1 LVLDYI
7 PLVSYSKDLTLNKK
21 EIVLNQVGLN
31 KVRYMHPQDKRYPDY
46 IADQIRKGT
55 TTCALTCK
63 DGIVMAADTRA
74 SAGLFIADR
83 HVMKIQKV
91 DKHLAMTIAGGVADA
106 QNLVDTMRYNSNI
119 YRFQNKE
126 LIPVKSA
133 ARLCSNVLFNQRFF
147 PYYVQIIMGGY
158 TSEEGSKIYN
168 IDLFGSMTTEK
179 FISTGSGSPVAY
191 GYLES
196 EFKDNMGVDEA
207 YKVAMQAIA
216 AAIRRNA
223 GTGDN
228 INVVIIDNNG
238 YRELAKEEKAA
249 VGVVF

>member
-1 LVLDYI
+1 M
-7 PLVSYSKDLTLNKK
+7 P
-21 EIVLNQVGLN
+21 
-31 KVRYMHPQDKRYPDY
+31 YMHPQDKRYPDY
-46 IADQIRKGT
+46 IADQIKKGT

-63 DGIVMAADTRA
+63 DGVVLAADTRA

-91 DKHLAMTIAGGVADA
+91 DRHLAMTIAGGVADA
-106 QNLVDTMRYNSNI
+106 QNLVDTMRYNANL

-126 LIPVKSA
+126 LMPVKSA
-133 ARLCSNVLFNQRFF
+133 ARLCSNILFNQRYF
-147 PYYVQIIMGGY
+147 PYYVQIIMAGY
-158 TSEEGSKIYN
+158 TKEEGSQIHN

-196 EFKDNMGVDEA
+196 EYRDNMSVNDA

-223 GTGDN
+223 GTGDS
-228 INVVIIDNNG
+228 INVVIIDKNG
-238 YRELAKEEKAA
+238 YREMSKEEKAA

>member
-1 LVLDYI
+1 M
-7 PLVSYSKDLTLNKK
+7 P
-21 EIVLNQVGLN
+21 
-31 KVRYMHPQDKRYPDY
+31 YMHPHDKRYPDY
-46 IADQIRKGT
+46 IADQIKKGT

-63 DGIVMAADTRA
+63 DGVVLAADTRA

-91 DKHLAMTIAGGVADA
+91 DQHLAMTIAGGVADA
-106 QNLVDTMRYNSNI
+106 QNLVDTMRYNANLF
-119 YRFQNKE
+119 RLQNKE
-126 LIPVKSA
+126 LMPVKSA
-133 ARLCSNVLFNQRFF
+133 ARLCSNILFNQRYF
-147 PYYVQIIMGGY
+147 PYYVQIIMAGY
-158 TSEEGSKIYN
+158 TKGEGSNIYN

-196 EFKDNMGVDEA
+196 EYKDNMSVNDA

-223 GTGDN
+223 GTGDS
-228 INVVIIDNNG
+228 INVVIIDKNG
-238 YRELAKEEKAA
+238 YREMSKEEKAA